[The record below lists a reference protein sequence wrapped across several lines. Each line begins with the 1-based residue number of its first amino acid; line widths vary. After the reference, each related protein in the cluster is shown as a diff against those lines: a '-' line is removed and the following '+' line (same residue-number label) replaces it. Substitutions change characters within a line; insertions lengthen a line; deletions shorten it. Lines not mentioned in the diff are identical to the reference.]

1 MAIEH
6 ERYVVVFAAGE
17 YFGLR
22 APGVLKVI
30 EPGPLARVPK
40 IPVEISGV
48 AAYRG
53 RIITVVDLSL
63 LLGQKQGIPVDTEC
77 RVVLMDS
84 RQRNLGLLV
93 AGVVKI
99 ATMDQIDPSRDMH
112 DDDLVMSVASCGEM
126 TVGLIDSERLTKKI
140 AGLCDSV

>member
-1 MAIEH
+1 MAIED

-30 EPGPLARVPK
+30 EPGPLARVPR
-40 IPVEISGV
+40 IPPEISGV
-48 AAYRG
+48 TAYRG
-53 RIITVVDLSL
+53 RVITVVDLAL
-63 LLGQKQGIPVDTEC
+63 LLGQKQGIPVHTAR

-93 AGVVKI
+93 ASVAKI
-99 ATMDQIDPSRDMH
+99 ATTDQIDPRRDMR

-126 TVGLIDSERLTKKI
+126 TVGLIDSERLAKKI
-140 AGLCDSV
+140 AGLCEPV